1 MFGEQASASQRQSP
15 TGDIARRVTAQIA
28 ALLARGVRPWTN
40 PLGPGH
46 PTWSLPRRANGV
58 AYRGIN
64 AVALWA
70 VAASNAY
77 PSEYWFTFRQAAAL
91 GAHVRKGERGTP
103 IIYYEPASDA
113 RAPEAAQSPTKES
126 AAPRSRAIMR
136 AFTVFNAAQIDGL
149 PMTAAAEKR
158 ADDFLS
164 ASGQTLKGAFA
175 RVPACIR
182 VGGSRAFYSP
192 SADVICMPE
201 SAAFR
206 DEAAFFATLAHEL
219 AHWTR
224 HPSRLDRDFGQ
235 QRWGDEGYAIEELV
249 AELAAAFVGAH
260 LGLAADHLE
269 DHAAYIAT
277 WQRVVEQR
285 PNVFRMAAARAQ
297 AAADYLLAFMRGN
310 ASEGPESSEAA
321 ALIAHD

>member
-28 ALLARGVRPWTN
+28 ALLARGVRPWAN

-70 VAASNAY
+70 VAARNAY

-91 GAHVRKGERGTP
+91 GAYVRRGERGTP
-103 IIYYEPASDA
+103 IIYYEPALDA
-113 RAPEAAQSPTKES
+113 RAPEADQHATKEN
-126 AAPRSRAIMR
+126 AAPRGRAILR
-136 AFTVFNAAQIDGL
+136 AYTVFNAAQIEEL

-158 ADDFLS
+158 ADGFLS

-175 RVPACIR
+175 HVPACIR

-201 SAAFR
+201 PAAFR
-206 DEAAFFATLAHEL
+206 DEAAYLATLAHEL

-235 QRWGDEGYAIEELV
+235 KRWGDEGYAIEELV
-249 AELAAAFVGAH
+249 AELAAAFVGAQ
-260 LGLAADHLE
+260 LGLVADHLE

-277 WQRVVEQR
+277 WHRVVEHR
-285 PNVFRMAAARAQ
+285 PNVFMMAAARAQ
-297 AAADYLLAFMRGN
+297 AAADYLLAFMREN
-310 ASEGPESSEAA
+310 ATDGPDALKAA
-321 ALIAHD
+321 ALVAQG

>member
-1 MFGEQASASQRQSP
+1 MFGEHANASQRQNS
-15 TGDIARRVTAQIA
+15 TGDIARRVTAQIS
-28 ALLARGVRPWTN
+28 ALLARGVRPWAN
-40 PLGPGH
+40 PLGPGYS
-46 PTWSLPRRANGV
+46 TCALPKRANGV
-58 AYRGIN
+58 AYRGVN

-77 PSEYWFTFRQAAAL
+77 PSEYWLTFRQAAAL

-113 RAPEAAQSPTKES
+113 RAPEVDQPATKEN
-126 AAPRSRAIMR
+126 AAPTGRAILR
-136 AFTVFNAAQIDGL
+136 AYTVFNAAQIEGL

-158 ADDFLS
+158 ADCFLS
-164 ASGQTLKGAFA
+164 ASGQTRKDAFA

-182 VGGSRAFYSP
+182 VGGSRAYYSP
-192 SADVICMPE
+192 SADVICIPE
-201 SAAFR
+201 PAAFR
-206 DEAAFFATLAHEL
+206 DEGAYFATLAHEL

-224 HPSRLDRDFGQ
+224 HRSRLDRDFGQ
-235 QRWGDEGYAIEELV
+235 KRWGDEGYAVEELV

-269 DHAAYIAT
+269 DHAAYVAT
-277 WQRVVEQR
+277 WQRVVEHQ
-285 PNVFRMAAARAQ
+285 PNVFMMAAARAQ

-310 ASEGPESSEAA
+310 AIEGPGCSEAA
-321 ALIAHD
+321 ALVAQR